1 MSKRAQR
8 DAWFNQLVGLGMDPG
23 QAGGIANNPNFQ
35 AARNAFEHAFGV
47 HSAYNAQQEARRAA
61 ERMQQ
66 QQSALMAQIAKGPPK
81 PNRALKGQNYS
92 PKFKAQG
99 SKTQAARAV
108 AKGTYQFSNPLGM
121 GGSGSRTGGMG
132 GLA

>member
-1 MSKRAQR
+1 MSKAAQR
-8 DAWFNQLVGLGMDPG
+8 AAWHAELVGLGMS
-23 QAGGIANNPNFQ
+23 GGDAAAAVNNPNFD
-35 AARNAFEHAFGV
+35 AARNAFEHARGV
-47 HSAYNAQQEARRAA
+47 YTNYNAQQAALRAQ

-66 QQSALMAQIAKGPPK
+66 QQMALMAAIAKGPPK

-92 PKFKAQG
+92 PKFKAAG

-108 AKGTYQFSNPLGM
+108 SKGTYQFSNPLGM
-121 GGSGSRTGGMG
+121 GGSGSRTGGIG